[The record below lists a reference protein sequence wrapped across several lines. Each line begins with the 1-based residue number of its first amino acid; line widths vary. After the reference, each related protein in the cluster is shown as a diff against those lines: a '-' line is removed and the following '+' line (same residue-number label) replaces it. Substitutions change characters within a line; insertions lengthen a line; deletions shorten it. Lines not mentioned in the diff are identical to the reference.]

1 MEVLESDPF
10 MGEGQS
16 FSVMLHTVTL
26 LTLRSI
32 VKGAMAVGLEDPEEP
47 WDHLLGSFSE
57 VSVPWLEKLSGMGDS
72 IRRQAGRELIQVWL
86 SGPVPDLIRMPPPQ
100 EDEPLS
106 QAIARVRATS
116 AEADGKKIDARK
128 KFSLLHGLGAIY
140 SATMCDQL
148 INLYLQVRAVLPHIL
163 LSNCSACRLC
173 LHRFRSSLSTVIS
186 LSMVSGPPIPPSP
199 TFPNPD

>member
-10 MGEGQS
+10 MGEGKS

-47 WDHLLGSFSE
+47 WDHLLGSFAE

-86 SGPVPDLIRMPPPQ
+86 SGPAPDLIRMPPPQ
-100 EDEPLS
+100 EDEPLC

-140 SATMCDQL
+140 STTMCDQL
-148 INLYLQVRAVLPHIL
+148 INLYLQVRAVLPPHPAVSL
-163 LSNCSACRLC
+163 QRLQS
-173 LHRFRSSLSTVIS
+173 LFSIVSVLPSLSTDIS
-186 LSMVSGPPIPPSP
+186 LWYPYPLSSPSP
-199 TFPNPD
+199 TFQIL